1 MTRFSKIIV
10 VTLALI
16 GLMAGCANTAVLA
29 TNANQF
35 QGKTVTLVPTGVLKI
50 ETRSE
55 GVSGAPIGALGAFLI
70 TAALSSDPINVKGAD
85 VVENENALDKIGNEI
100 AASIESSSMPK
111 AIKFLPHSIQ
121 NTSFPDWFNSG
132 ARAEMSQ
139 NNSGEIFVD
148 YGFQGLSLTS
158 YLAGTYAEATIG
170 IRVIEARTGA
180 VIARARTSGFGAFG
194 GEKVVL
200 SGSEDAA
207 TKARVVAD
215 AFSKVIKRVTT
226 EAIGKV
232 GLQAAPLG
240 YHLRQTPAAKRA
252 AAGPASQQ
260 SNAPVAGQ
268 TKQGAAPNDGS
279 KVPYVDPQ
287 LTPSVVLPQ
296 SGTLSSPK
304 SRAAQRLRELNEL
317 LRDGLIDKSDYESKK
332 QEIIK
337 DL

>member
-1 MTRFSKIIV
+1 MLTRFSKIIV

-16 GLMAGCANTAVLA
+16 GLLAGCANSVA

-35 QGKTVTLVPTGVLKI
+35 QGKTVTLVPTGLLKV
-50 ETRSE
+50 ETVSYQ
-55 GVSGAPIGALGAFLI
+55 GVSAPIGALGAGLI

-85 VVENENALDKIGNEI
+85 VVENENAFDMIGNEI

-111 AIKFLPHSIQ
+111 AIKFRPHSLQ

-132 ARAEMSQ
+132 ARVEMSQ

-158 YLAGTYAEATIG
+158 YLSDTFAEATIG
-170 IRVIEARTGA
+170 VRVIEARTGT
-180 VIARARTSGFGAFG
+180 VIARARTFGVGAFG

-215 AFSKVIKRVTT
+215 AFSKVIKRITT
-226 EAIGKV
+226 ETIGKV

-240 YHLRQTPAAKRA
+240 YRLRQTPAATRA
-252 AAGPASQQ
+252 VTGPASQQ
-260 SNAPVAGQ
+260 LNAPVAGQ
-268 TKQGAAPNDGS
+268 NKQGTAPNDGS

-296 SGTLSSPK
+296 TGTLSSPK
-304 SRAAQRLRELNEL
+304 SKAAQRLRELNEL
-317 LRDGLIDKSDYESKK
+317 LRDGLIDKSDYELKK
-332 QEIIK
+332 KEIIK